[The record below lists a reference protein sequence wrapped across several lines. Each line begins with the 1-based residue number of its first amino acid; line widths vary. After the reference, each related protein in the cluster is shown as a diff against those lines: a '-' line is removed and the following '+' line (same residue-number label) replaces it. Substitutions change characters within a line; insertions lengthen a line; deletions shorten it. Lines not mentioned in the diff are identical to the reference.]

1 MTFATVPLTS
11 PATGSALHRAGAPSI
26 VELREASV
34 DDVDAIHQLIAD
46 HVASDHLLPRTREEI
61 AGRIARFVVGEAGG
75 LVVACAELAPLSN
88 AVAEVRSLV
97 VAEHVRGMGV
107 GRLIL
112 DALVRHAVSNGHQRL
127 CAFTHGP
134 AYFIRLGFSI
144 VPHLWVPEKVF
155 TDCVGCPLF
164 RTCGQHAVVLA
175 LDERQVRQTRMRL
188 EPGTEERVA

>member
-1 MTFATVPLTS
+1 MTFATVPLTQA
-11 PATGSALHRAGAPSI
+11 ATHSALDRAAGRFA
-26 VELREASV
+26 VELRGATAGDIEE
-34 DDVDAIHQLIAD
+34 IHQLIAD

-61 AGRIARFVVGEAGG
+61 EGRIARFVIGEADGV
-75 LVVACAELAPLSN
+75 VVACAELAPLSA
-88 AVAEVRSLV
+88 AVGEVRSLV

-112 DALVRHAVSNGHQRL
+112 DALVRHAVANGHQRL

-155 TDCVGCPLF
+155 SDCVGCPLF

-175 LDERQVRQTRMRL
+175 LDERQIRQTTMRL
-188 EPGTEERVA
+188 AKSTGEWVA

>member
-1 MTFATVPLTS
+1 MTFATVPLTPS
-11 PATGSALHRAGAPSI
+11 ATHSAPHRARSPLA
-26 VELREASV
+26 VELRGAIPR
-34 DDVDAIHQLIAD
+34 DVDQIYHLIAD

-61 AGRIARFVVGEAGG
+61 EGRITRFVVGEADGV
-75 LVVACAELAPLSN
+75 VVACAELAPLSA

-112 DALVRHAVSNGHQRL
+112 DALVRHAVTNGHQRL

-155 TDCVGCPLF
+155 SDCVGCPLF

-175 LDERQVRQTRMRL
+175 LDERQMRQTTMRL
-188 EPGTEERVA
+188 AHGTGERVA

>member
-1 MTFATVPLTS
+1 MTFATVPLAP
-11 PATGSALHRAGAPSI
+11 PAAGSALHRAGAPSR
-26 VELREASV
+26 VELRRASAG
-34 DDVDAIHQLIAD
+34 DVDAIHQLIAE

-61 AGRIARFVVGEAGG
+61 ASRIARFVVGDADGV
-75 LVVACAELAPLSN
+75 VVACAELAPLSDV
-88 AVAEVRSLV
+88 VAEVRSLV

-112 DALVRHAVSNGHQRL
+112 DALVRHAVSNGHRQL

-164 RTCGQHAVVLA
+164 RACGQHAVVLA
-175 LDERQVRQTRMRL
+175 LDERQVRQTTMRL
-188 EPGTEERVA
+188 ENGAEERVA

>member
-1 MTFATVPLTS
+1 MTFATVPLT
-11 PATGSALHRAGAPSI
+11 PRATHSALDRADGPLA
-26 VELREASV
+26 VELRAAAARDL
-34 DDVDAIHQLIAD
+34 DDIYQLIAD

-61 AGRIARFVVGEAGG
+61 ESRIARFVVGEAEG
-75 LVVACAELAPLSN
+75 VVACAELAPLS
-88 AVAEVRSLV
+88 AEVAEVRSLV

-112 DALVRHAVSNGHQRL
+112 DALVRHAVTNGHQRL

-134 AYFIRLGFSI
+134 AYFIRLGFSM

-155 TDCVGCPLF
+155 SDCVGCPMF

-175 LDERQVRQTRMRL
+175 LDERQIRQTTMRL
-188 EPGTEERVA
+188 ANGTSERVA

>member
-1 MTFATVPLTS
+1 MTFATVPLTPSVTRS
-11 PATGSALHRAGAPSI
+11 PAPRADGPFA
-26 VELREASV
+26 VELRAAV
-34 DDVDAIHQLIAD
+34 PCDVEEIYQLIAE
-46 HVASDHLLPRTREEI
+46 HVASDHLLPRTRSEI
-61 AGRIARFVVGEAGG
+61 EGRIARFVVGEAEGA
-75 LVVACAELAPLSN
+75 VVACAELAPLSA

-112 DALVRHAVSNGHQRL
+112 DALVRHAVTNGHHRL

-155 TDCVGCPLF
+155 SDCVGCPLF

-175 LDERQVRQTRMRL
+175 LDERQMRQTSMRL
-188 EPGTEERVA
+188 ANGTGEQVA

>member
-1 MTFATVPLTS
+1 MTFATVPLT
-11 PATGSALHRAGAPSI
+11 PSAAHSAPHRARSPLA
-26 VELREASV
+26 VELRGAIPR
-34 DDVDAIHQLIAD
+34 DVDEIYQLIAD

-61 AGRIARFVVGEAGG
+61 EGRITRFVVGEADGV
-75 LVVACAELAPLSN
+75 VVACAELAPLSA

-112 DALVRHAVSNGHQRL
+112 DALVRHAVTNGHQRL

-155 TDCVGCPLF
+155 SDCVGCPLF

-175 LDERQVRQTRMRL
+175 LDERQMRQTTMRL
-188 EPGTEERVA
+188 AHGTGERVA

>member
-1 MTFATVPLTS
+1 MTFATVPIT
-11 PATGSALHRAGAPSI
+11 PSAAHSTLHRAGTAYA
-26 VELREASV
+26 VELREATAG
-34 DDVDAIHQLIAD
+34 DVDAIYQLVAD

-61 AGRIARFVVGEAGG
+61 AGRITRFVVGEADG
-75 LVVACAELAPLSN
+75 LVVACAELAPLS
-88 AVAEVRSLV
+88 ATVAEVRSLI
-97 VAEHVRGMGV
+97 VAEHARGMGV

-134 AYFIRLGFSI
+134 AYFVRLGFSI

-175 LDERQVRQTRMRL
+175 LDERQVRQTTMRL
-188 EPGTEERVA
+188 QGGTTEHVA

>member
-11 PATGSALHRAGAPSI
+11 QATHPAVHRASAPAA
-26 VELREASV
+26 VELRQATAG
-34 DDVDAIHQLIAD
+34 DVAAIHQLIAD
-46 HVASDHLLPRTREEI
+46 HVRSDHLLPRTEDEI
-61 AGRIARFVVGEAGG
+61 ASRIARFVVGEADGA
-75 LVVACAELAPLSN
+75 VVACAELAPLSA

-97 VAEHVRGMGV
+97 VAEHVRGIGV

-112 DALVRHAVSNGHQRL
+112 DALVRHAVANGHQRL

-155 TDCVGCPLF
+155 TDCVECPLF

-175 LDERQVRQTRMRL
+175 LDERQLRL
-188 EPGTEERVA
+188 TTKRLGNGTEERVA